1 MVENTY
7 IQMRGF
13 HNLYDENGKIW
24 GFQFGMQTKYYK
36 GLWLS
41 QFRTGRCIVDGVVYP
56 KECLI
61 WNIQGMDYTAE
72 EMYDRMD
79 QYWQLHDVAYV
90 KVPKEGGLEQAF
102 HFDSVQDV
110 IEFLGEVVCEGDVL
124 LVKGSRGMHME
135 QVVDALLKQAPV
147 SKA

>member
-1 MVENTY
+1 MHRE
-7 IQMRGF
+7 I
-13 HNLYDENGKIW
+13 GKLVPEMNFDLLLAV
-24 GFQFGMQTKYYK
+24 GE
-36 GLWLS
+36 
-41 QFRTGRCIVDGVVYP
+41 DA
-56 KECLI
+56 KE
-61 WNIQGMDYTAE
+61 
-72 EMYDRMD
+72 
-79 QYWQLHDVAYV
+79 YV
-90 KVPKEGGLEQAF
+90 KGAKEGGLEQAF